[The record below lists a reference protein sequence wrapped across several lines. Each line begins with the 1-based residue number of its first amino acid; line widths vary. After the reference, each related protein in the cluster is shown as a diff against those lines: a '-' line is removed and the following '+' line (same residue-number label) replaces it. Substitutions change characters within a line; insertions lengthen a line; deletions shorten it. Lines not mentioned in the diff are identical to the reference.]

1 MCFSK
6 PPQHT
11 HNIISC
17 LLMIHL
23 LSPESILTP
32 PSLEVKFEYQQS
44 GSNKRGIQTYY
55 LSTWCIFNGCI
66 NYTVYY
72 INLHFDT
79 RQGSCCPKC
88 LIDPPVF
95 ILRRFYPSI
104 DNENQVPIIFSVV
117 LVNI

>member
-1 MCFSK
+1 MFTDDPSFV
-6 PPQHT
+6 
-11 HNIISC
+11 SG
-17 LLMIHL
+17 
-23 LSPESILTP
+23 SILTP

-44 GSNKRGIQTYY
+44 GRNKRGIQTYY

-79 RQGSCCPKC
+79 RQGECCCPKC
-88 LIDPPVF
+88 LIDTPVF

-117 LVNI
+117 LVNIYNCALWSSCSMLRT